1 MSEEAVIFR
10 NVVKVYPGGVRGL
23 DGASFTVRRGV
34 VHALLGHNGAGKTTS
49 MRLMLGI
56 LTPTSGEVLV
66 LGVEPFR
73 EPGVRRRL
81 GYAGEHP
88 GLYRG
93 LSVRENLERFC
104 ELRFGDPVECRR
116 LVREVSELLGLSEI
130 LSRRVETLSAGNRKR
145 VSLARALMGD
155 PELLIL
161 DEPFN
166 ALDPVWRSRLRK
178 LLRQLVE
185 KGATIIYSSHVLPEV
200 QELADDVTILRQ
212 GRVVYTG
219 PLSKLLEEHGAFQ
232 LVLHVDNV
240 DVAVKVLRD
249 AGIRVAPRDEALVV
263 PLAREEDAGRIL
275 ELLYSQGVRVKSV
288 ETRRTSLEDIYVK
301 FYGGG

>member
-1 MSEEAVIFR
+1 MSGETIVFR
-10 NVVKVYPGGVRGL
+10 DVVKVYPGGVRGL

-49 MRLMLGI
+49 MRLMLGL

-81 GYAGEHP
+81 GYAGENP

-93 LSVRENLERFC
+93 LSVRDNLERFC
-104 ELRFGDPVECRR
+104 ELRLGDPVECRR
-116 LVREVSELLGLSEI
+116 LVREVSELLGLGEI
-130 LSRRVETLSAGNRKR
+130 LGRRVETLSAGNRKR
-145 VSLARALMGD
+145 VALARALMGD

-166 ALDPVWRSRLRK
+166 ALDPVWRSKLRE
-178 LLRQLVE
+178 LLRRLAGRGV
-185 KGATIIYSSHVLPEV
+185 TIIYSSHVLPEV
-200 QELADDVTILRQ
+200 QELADEVTILRR

-219 PLSKLLEEHGAFQ
+219 PLSRLLEEHGVFQ
-232 LVLHVDNV
+232 LVLRVE
-240 DVAVKVLRD
+240 DVEAALRVLGD
-249 AGIRVAPRDEALVV
+249 AGVRVEARGEELVV
-263 PLAREEDAGRIL
+263 PLAREEEAGRIL
-275 ELLYSQGVRVKSV
+275 ELLYSRGVRVRSV
-288 ETRRTSLEDIYVK
+288 ETRRTSLEDIYVRL
-301 FYGGG
+301 YGGG